1 MEVLGEGPIIRDEYS
16 CGDIT
21 SFSNSNI
28 FKYTQ
33 KDENTSQRELNRLF
47 SSSLIQ
53 IPEEVKIKKA
63 KKERRI
69 NKVPAKVLDA
79 PGLYDDYY
87 LNLID
92 WSMTNLLA
100 VGLSNSVYL
109 WNAGNSKVV
118 RLVDVG
124 N

>member
-1 MEVLGEGPIIRDEYS
+1 M
-16 CGDIT
+16 
-21 SFSNSNI
+21 
-28 FKYTQ
+28 
-33 KDENTSQRELNRLF
+33 
-47 SSSLIQ
+47 
-53 IPEEVKIKKA
+53 PEDSKIKRS

-69 NKVPAKVLDA
+69 NKIPAKVLDA

-92 WSMTNLLA
+92 WSATNLLA

-118 RLVDVG
+118 RLADVG
-124 N
+124 T